1 MNNIN
6 PENTPAT
13 ISSNNTPRGFF
24 IFVSIKEIGYFDTY
38 PQDSHNNGVVNNQRS
53 GDPGGHDGNKGH
65 NSPFFNGAW
74 SVYPYFQSRNIII
87 SDINL
92 GLFIVRK
99 STN

>member
-1 MNNIN
+1 MIH
-6 PENTPAT
+6 T
-13 ISSNNTPRGFF
+13 IMVLLT
-24 IFVSIKEIGYFDTY
+24 IKE
-38 PQDSHNNGVVNNQRS
+38 S

-99 STN
+99 STIDIVNFPHKNINFLKKNINCFF

>member
-1 MNNIN
+1 LASYTSGLRVIDILNIGQ
-6 PENTPAT
+6 
-13 ISSNNTPRGFF
+13 R
-24 IFVSIKEIGYFDTY
+24 SIQEIGYFDTY
-38 PQDSHNNGVVNNQRS
+38 PHDSHSNGVANNQRL